1 MSQRY
6 THGMT
11 KRLVD
16 IDDTLLAEATALLGE
31 ATMKDTVNR
40 ALAEVVAAAKR
51 QALAR
56 RLRTMEG
63 LDLADDS
70 VVDNAW
76 R

>member
-1 MSQRY
+1 
-6 THGMT
+6 MT

-16 IDDTLLAEATALLGE
+16 IDDALLSEATALLGE

-40 ALAEVVAAAKR
+40 ALAEAVATAKR
-51 QALAR
+51 RSLAR

-70 VVDNAW
+70 VMDSAW